1 MDTNIYI
8 YTYVGV
14 FAGMHTSI
22 HVHMHAYTHRH
33 IMRTSGHKNEDG
45 HASACFRCLF
55 PNCTCCFYWF
65 ILWFTHPLTAP
76 FAFFYSLN
84 FCFLSIPFYDL
95 SVIEAY
101 IHSACPAFIHTFI
114 RSSPVESYNYS
125 ASFHKALIA
134 AGMSMVNPSYPF
146 MRLFVRSWVIL

>member
-1 MDTNIYI
+1 MDAYIHAYRVTNVDMYIHVSRNMYTYIIYNRLFIASNICKWIPTYIYI

-22 HVHMHAYTHRH
+22 HVYMHAYTHRH

-65 ILWFTHPLTAP
+65 IL
-76 FAFFYSLN
+76 
-84 FCFLSIPFYDL
+84 
-95 SVIEAY
+95 
-101 IHSACPAFIHTFI
+101 
-114 RSSPVESYNYS
+114 
-125 ASFHKALIA
+125 
-134 AGMSMVNPSYPF
+134 
-146 MRLFVRSWVIL
+146 